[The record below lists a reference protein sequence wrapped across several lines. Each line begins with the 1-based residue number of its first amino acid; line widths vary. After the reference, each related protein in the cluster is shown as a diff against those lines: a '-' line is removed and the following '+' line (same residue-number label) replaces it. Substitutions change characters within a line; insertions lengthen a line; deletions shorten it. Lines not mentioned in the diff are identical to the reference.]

1 MSDYTAARPSG
12 WVIGGVTFASTI
24 MILIGIFQAFAGLE
38 AIIDDDFYVVTQNYA
53 FDLDTTAYGWIHLI
67 LGIVIVCAGFALWA
81 RKTWAAIVAIF
92 LAMLSA
98 IANFFFIPY
107 YPFWSILMI
116 ALAIWVIWAITR
128 PGATGE
134 TT

>member
-12 WVIGGVTFASTI
+12 WAIGGVTFASTI

-81 RKTWAAIVAIF
+81 RKTWAAIVAIL

-128 PGATGE
+128 PGAGGE
-134 TT
+134 AT